1 MEEVCMND
9 GVEKIAA
16 TTPEVTPA
24 PATAVAAK
32 DTAEKEAELTAQD
45 RAVQF
50 ALGVGKELGTGLLVQ
65 ATRKLNTAHVELLC
79 AGLNSAG
86 FRNISHKI
94 HRFRTYGR

>member
-1 MEEVCMND
+1 MEDACMEDNT
-9 GVEKIAA
+9 EK
-16 TTPEVTPA
+16 TPEVVAAPA
-24 PATAVAAK
+24 PAVAVTPK

-45 RAVQF
+45 RAVKF
-50 ALGVGKELGTGLLVQ
+50 ALGVGKELGMGVLVQ

-86 FRNISHKI
+86 FRGVSQKI